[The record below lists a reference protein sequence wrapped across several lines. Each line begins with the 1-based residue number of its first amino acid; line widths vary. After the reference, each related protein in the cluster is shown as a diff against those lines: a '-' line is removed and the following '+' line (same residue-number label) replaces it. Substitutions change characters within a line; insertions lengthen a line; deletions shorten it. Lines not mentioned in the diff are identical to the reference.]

1 MKNKIA
7 NLIKHPLF
15 SGSALMILGSNLA
28 NFIAYLYHL
37 IIGRMLGPV
46 AYGEL
51 SSVISALALIFISLN
66 FLSLIIV
73 KFVSSAQKNSIYTF
87 FTRQAFRV
95 GVVLALIVLV
105 LSPFFSNF
113 LHISLATF
121 LLIVPIL
128 TFAVPTFVYRSFLQG
143 LLRFKEVVVS
153 TNIDIVGRLVLGV
166 IFVIFGFSSFG
177 AVMGICLSSILT
189 FFFLR
194 FLLKDYRL
202 SRSKSPFSKI
212 GNLISYAKPLFFAT
226 LATNSMFS
234 TDVILVK
241 HYFNAHEAGIYASIS
256 TLGRIIFY
264 GAGPVGAVMFPMIA
278 QKYSRG
284 ENYKKIFS
292 LSALFTGGIILAV
305 LFVYL
310 FFPALSIRI
319 LFGEKFLE
327 GSSLLFPFGIFMALF
342 TFASLLVSYFLAKDK
357 TKVTFITVLSAIL
370 QVAGIT
376 FFHTSLQSV
385 IKVSIF
391 ASAFLLVLLV
401 LYLIYEVKKDREHK

>member
-1 MKNKIA
+1 M
-7 NLIKHPLF
+7 
-15 SGSALMILGSNLA
+15 
-28 NFIAYLYHL
+28 
-37 IIGRMLGPV
+37 
-46 AYGEL
+46 
-51 SSVISALALIFISLN
+51 
-66 FLSLIIV
+66 
-73 KFVSSAQKNSIYTF
+73 
-87 FTRQAFRV
+87 
-95 GVVLALIVLV
+95 
-105 LSPFFSNF
+105 
-113 LHISLATF
+113 
-121 LLIVPIL
+121 
-128 TFAVPTFVYRSFLQG
+128 
-143 LLRFKEVVVS
+143 
-153 TNIDIVGRLVLGV
+153 
-166 IFVIFGFSSFG
+166 
-177 AVMGICLSSILT
+177 
-189 FFFLR
+189 
-194 FLLKDYRL
+194 KDYRL